1 MGHSYGA
8 VAALYAAAQSSD
20 VAAVISDSAFIS
32 FGDMVKRATTLLS
45 EDPERSFW
53 ERLGLRLARFQ
64 VTEWAVRPI
73 YYLRTG
79 VWLEGKRA
87 NALAAISRIGRR
99 PILFI
104 AGEKDEICPPQNA
117 RRMYDAAF
125 SHEKRILVVPN
136 AEHDSTYSTAPQL
149 YESAVVDFLQE
160 ALQRAALSAQDRFRS
175 GRKSVQF
182 SSFRQT
188 TVVRY
193 RLCMM
198 PVRFGHY
205 VANARFM
212 RCQAPQDKKGDAHR
226 EPKSKHFDG

>member
-1 MGHSYGA
+1 MTLPSA
-8 VAALYAAAQSSD
+8 TKSVSSWCQTPN
-20 VAAVISDSAFIS
+20 
-32 FGDMVKRATTLLS
+32 TTV
-45 EDPERSFW
+45 PTQRHRS
-53 ERLGLRLARFQ
+53 
-64 VTEWAVRPI
+64 
-73 YYLRTG
+73 
-79 VWLEGKRA
+79 
-87 NALAAISRIGRR
+87 
-99 PILFI
+99 
-104 AGEKDEICPPQNA
+104 
-117 RRMYDAAF
+117 
-125 SHEKRILVVPN
+125 SH
-136 AEHDSTYSTAPQL
+136 
-149 YESAVVDFLQE
+149 ESAVVDFLQE